1 MSIRIHTTSALRRS
15 VQPFVAILLL
25 AAASLAQAQ
34 SSNWRFFAGVGV
46 ADGGE
51 TITSGTIVTDGT
63 NKITPFTIKAGG
75 GTQLRAGMEYR
86 LMDRLSLQGSLGY
99 VISDPMGY
107 NGSLT
112 FTAVP
117 VELMAF
123 VNISDS
129 LRLGAGVRKTH
140 AEMKGTGVA
149 SAWSVNGTYT
159 GSAASVVEAQYLFGS
174 GDAKTSSQRTQ
185 FGISIRA
192 VNETLT
198 HDGFSINGNHYEVG
212 AALYF

>member
-1 MSIRIHTTSALRRS
+1 MSMPVKFAIPLRS
-15 VQPFVAILLL
+15 SFQAAMAVLLI
-25 AAASLAQAQ
+25 ASGTLAQAQ
-34 SSNWRFFAGVGV
+34 SSNWRFFAGAGL
-46 ADGGE
+46 AEGGE
-51 TITSGTIVTDGT
+51 TIASGTIITDGT

-112 FTAVP
+112 FTAIP

-123 VNISDS
+123 VNITEA
-129 LRLGAGVRKTH
+129 LRLGAGVRKTTG
-140 AEMKGTGVA
+140 EMKGTGVA
-149 SAWSVNGTYT
+149 SNWTVNGTYT
-159 GSAASVVEAQYLFGS
+159 GSAASVVEVQYLFGA
-174 GDAKTSSQRTQ
+174 DAKTNAQRTQ
-185 FGISIRA
+185 FGVSVRA
-192 VNETLT
+192 VNESLS
-198 HDGFSINGNHYEVG
+198 HEGFSINGNHYEVG

>member
-1 MSIRIHTTSALRRS
+1 MSSLVTHTSTLRRS
-15 VQPFVAILLL
+15 IKPFLAVLLVAG
-25 AAASLAQAQ
+25 ASLAQAQ
-34 SSNWRFFAGVGV
+34 SSSWRFLAGVGV

-51 TITSGTIVTDGT
+51 TITSGTIVTDGS
-63 NKITPFTIKAGG
+63 NKITPYTIKAGG
-75 GTQLRAGMEYR
+75 GTQLRAGLEYR
-86 LMDRLSLQGSLGY
+86 LMDRVSLQGSLGY
-99 VISDPMGY
+99 AVSDPMGY

-117 VELMAF
+117 VEVMAF
-123 VNISDS
+123 FNITEG

-140 AEMKGTGVA
+140 GEMKGTGVA
-149 SAWSVNGTYT
+149 SDWSVNGTYT

-174 GDAKTSSQRTQ
+174 GDAKNNAQRTQ

-192 VNETLT
+192 VRETLT
-198 HDGFSINGNHYEVG
+198 HGDSSINGNHYEVG

>member
-1 MSIRIHTTSALRRS
+1 MKNQ
-15 VQPFVAILLL
+15 VCMNQPWSPLVKPL
-25 AAASLAQAQ
+25 AAVMLVAMCACAQAQ
-34 SSNWRFFAGVGV
+34 SNWRFFAAAGI

-51 TITSGTIVTDGT
+51 TIVSGNIVTDGT
-63 NKITPFTIKAGG
+63 NKLTPFTIKAGG

-86 LMDRLSLQGSLGY
+86 LMERLSLQGSLGFH
-99 VISDPMGY
+99 VSDPMGY

-117 VELMAF
+117 LELMAF
-123 VNISDS
+123 VNVTES
-129 LRLGAGVRKTH
+129 LRLGAGVRKTTG
-140 AEMKGTGVA
+140 EIKGTGVA

-174 GDAKTSSQRTQ
+174 GGAKPGAQ
-185 FGISIRA
+185 FGISVRA

-198 HDGFSINGNHYEVG
+198 HDGLSINGNHYEVG

>member
-1 MSIRIHTTSALRRS
+1 MSSQVQRTSTFRRS
-15 VQPFVAILLL
+15 IQPILALLL
-25 AAASLAQAQ
+25 VATAGMAQAQ
-34 SSNWRFFAGVGV
+34 SSNWRFLVGVGV

-51 TITSGTIVTDGT
+51 TITSGNIVTDGT
-63 NKITPFTIKAGG
+63 NKLTPYTIKAGG
-75 GTQLRAGMEYR
+75 GTQLRAGLEYR

-99 VISDPMGY
+99 VVSDPMGY

-112 FTAVP
+112 YTAVP
-117 VELMAF
+117 VEFMAF
-123 VNISDS
+123 LNVTES
-129 LRLGAGVRKTH
+129 LRVGAGVRKTH
-140 AEMKGTGVA
+140 GELKGTGVA

-159 GSAASVVEAQYLFGS
+159 GSAAGVVEAQYLFGS
-174 GDAKTSSQRTQ
+174 GDAKTSAQRTQ

-198 HDGFSINGNHYEVG
+198 HDGLSINGNHYEVG

>member
-1 MSIRIHTTSALRRS
+1 MSFQVTNKITFRQCTKPLM
-15 VQPFVAILLL
+15 AITLVVSC
-25 AAASLAQAQ
+25 SLSHAQ
-34 SSNWRFFAGVGV
+34 SNWRFFAGAGI

-51 TITSGTIVTDGT
+51 TIVSGNIVTDGT
-63 NKITPFTIKAGG
+63 NKVTPFTIKAGG
-75 GTQLRAGMEYR
+75 GTQLRAGLEYR

-99 VISDPMGY
+99 HVSDPMGY

-123 VNISDS
+123 LNVTES
-129 LRLGAGVRKTH
+129 LRLGAGVRKTNG
-140 AEMKGTGVA
+140 ELKGTGVA
-149 SAWSVNGTYT
+149 SAWSVNGTYS

-174 GDAKTSSQRTQ
+174 GNSKGNAQ
-185 FGISIRA
+185 FGISVRA
-192 VNETLT
+192 VNESLS
-198 HDGFSINGNHYEVG
+198 HDGLSINGNHYEVG

>member
-1 MSIRIHTTSALRRS
+1 MSIQVQRTSTLRRS
-15 VQPFVAILLL
+15 IKPMLALVLVAT
-25 AAASLAQAQ
+25 ATLAQAQ

-117 VELMAF
+117 VEFMAF
-123 VNISDS
+123 LNVTESF
-129 LRLGAGVRKTH
+129 RVGAGVRKTT
-140 AEMKGTGVA
+140 AEMRGTGVA
-149 SAWSVNGTYT
+149 SAWTVNGSYS

-174 GDAKTSSQRTQ
+174 GDAKTSAQRTQ

-198 HDGFSINGNHYEVG
+198 HEGFSINGNHYEVG